1 MAHAVAESGL
11 GKVDEG
17 AGEEGLAVGVED
29 HVHRIVHATGHY
41 RLHGRT
47 IGARPED
54 VGRLILMDGA
64 REAVGPAH
72 GFEGSLGPVNQAVG
86 TGVGAVD
93 FVAAMGR
100 RMPHVPPLVASVG
113 PAVAVG
119 IGQFPDGRCAAH
131 IHRTLMPQDALE
143 HGQFVG
149 KHDRSVIASVAVGVL
164 KSNHPP
170 LWVLGLRGRRFCG
183 AVRVG
188 DVQAALVVERS
199 IHGPGDVV
207 GRGHGLDLKPLGQGE
222 GVGTDLAGG
231 RAEGSGAESG
241 GQAEAHPKEIGRSGA
256 QENRC
261 HVRWRV
267 GVGFLGAMEASIPS
281 TTRLCRFFGRRG
293 SEG

>member
-1 MAHAVAESGL
+1 
-11 GKVDEG
+11 
-17 AGEEGLAVGVED
+17 
-29 HVHRIVHATGHY
+29 
-41 RLHGRT
+41 
-47 IGARPED
+47 
-54 VGRLILMDGA
+54 MDGA

-93 FVAAMGR
+93 FIAAMGR
-100 RMPHVPPLVASVG
+100 RMPHIPPLVAPFG

-119 IGQFPDGRCAAH
+119 IGQFPNGRGAAH

-164 KSNHPP
+164 KSDHPP
-170 LWVLGLRGRRFCG
+170 LRVLGLCGRRFRG

-188 DVQAALVVERS
+188 DVQAAPVIKGSV
-199 IHGPGDVV
+199 HGPGDVV
-207 GRGHGLDLKPLGQGE
+207 GCGHGLDLKPLGQCE
-222 GVGTDLAGG
+222 GVGTDLVGG
-231 RAEGSGAESG
+231 GVERNGAERR
-241 GQAEAHPKEIGRSGA
+241 GQAEAHPQEIGRSGA

-267 GVGFLGAMEASIPS
+267 GVGFLGAMEALSGSRWSKSENVATSSAI
-281 TTRLCRFFGRRG
+281 RFCRFSGRRG